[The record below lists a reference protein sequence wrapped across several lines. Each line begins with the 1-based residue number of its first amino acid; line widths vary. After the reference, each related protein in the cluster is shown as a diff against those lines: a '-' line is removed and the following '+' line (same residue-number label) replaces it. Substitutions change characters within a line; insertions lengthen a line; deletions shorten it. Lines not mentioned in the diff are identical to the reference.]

1 MSTQI
6 PAIRGLPDTRLTM
19 PEMVAG
25 DVDSIRLR
33 GTLSKAL
40 PPMPQIKDMA
50 MSPAKFID
58 AMEVAN
64 DTREAYRHSRIADK
78 RMRAVAKAKNYQA
91 TKAVERRA
99 RDVSRFNSKQ
109 VRAQANA
116 FTPELINNM
125 RRTWEWTAASSSDHY
140 TKERRKYGMQYYCYV
155 YYDENWQ
162 ATYVGKGKGGRMYF
176 STRASGN
183 ATERSDTSV
192 LF

>member
-1 MSTQI
+1 MW
-6 PAIRGLPDTRLTM
+6 IRF
-19 PEMVAG
+19 V
-25 DVDSIRLR
+25 LR

-64 DTREAYRHSRIADK
+64 DTRAAYRHSRIADK

-109 VRAQANA
+109 VRAQA
-116 FTPELINNM
+116 M
-125 RRTWEWTAASSSDHY
+125 HSRRTYKQHAENM
-140 TKERRKYGMQYYCYV
+140 GM
-155 YYDENWQ
+155 D
-162 ATYVGKGKGGRMYF
+162 
-176 STRASGN
+176 
-183 ATERSDTSV
+183 RSI
-192 LF
+192 FK